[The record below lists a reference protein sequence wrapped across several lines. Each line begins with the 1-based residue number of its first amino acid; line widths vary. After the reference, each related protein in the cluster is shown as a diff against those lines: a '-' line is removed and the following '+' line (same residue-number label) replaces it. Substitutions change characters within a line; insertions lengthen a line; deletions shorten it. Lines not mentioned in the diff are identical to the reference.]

1 MTPAAELPRPDRGR
15 RDPSRRDGAAG
26 DPGSRGEERR
36 PRRGRR
42 LLGLLALAA
51 SVLGLRLL
59 ARRRGRRRPP
69 VLPAQ
74 TWGRSHHYLWR
85 GDEVHFQ
92 QLGEGAPV
100 VLVHSLGPGH
110 SSGEWHR
117 TAELLSGSLDLLAP
131 DLPGWGRSSAS
142 LVEPRP
148 RLYVDFL
155 ADFLAEVVRRPA
167 VLVAAGGAAPYAIA
181 AAVALGPER
190 VRGLGLVTPHGLGD
204 RLPERARQLLGR
216 AAGVPVLGD
225 LAARGLTSRR
235 AIQHHLER
243 DVFCNAPERADAAR
257 QEIWFRTA
265 RIPGAR
271 RALLRHVAGELTL
284 DVSDL
289 LPHLTPPVW
298 LAWGRGAP
306 QPGIESADLWL
317 RALPHADLDVLEGCG
332 ALPHLETPVA
342 FARKL
347 QLFVGRLPA

>member
-26 DPGSRGEERR
+26 GPGGRRGKG

-51 SVLGLRLL
+51 SVLGIRLL
-59 ARRRGRRRPP
+59 AGRRGRRRPP
-69 VLPAQ
+69 VLPVQ
-74 TWGRSHHYLWR
+74 NWGRSHHYLWR

-92 QLGEGAPV
+92 QLGDGPPV

-117 TAELLSGSLDLLAP
+117 TAELLSASLDLLAP
-131 DLPGWGRSSAS
+131 DLPGWGRSSAA

-148 RLYVDFL
+148 RLYIDFL
-155 ADFLAEVVRRPA
+155 NDFLAEVVRGPA
-167 VLVAAGGAAPYAIA
+167 LLVAAGGAAPYAVA
-181 AAVALGPER
+181 ASVALGPDR

-204 RLPERARQLLGR
+204 RPPERARQLLGR
-216 AAGVPVLGD
+216 AASLPVLGG

-235 AIQHHLER
+235 AIQGHLER

-257 QEIWFRTA
+257 QEAWFEAA
-265 RIPGAR
+265 RNPGAR
-271 RALLRHVAGELTL
+271 RALLRHVAGELAL
-284 DVSDL
+284 DVADL
-289 LPHLTPPVW
+289 LPHLTVPVW
-298 LAWGRGAP
+298 LAWGRGAA

-347 QLFVGRLPA
+347 QLFVGRLQA